1 MAIHPLCNPMTEF
14 GWIAVG
20 AIVAILGALR
30 AAFSPCG
37 QSMLASL
44 TPYAEAARGSRW
56 VVTSVSFSIGAV
68 IAGACGGL
76 MWGGLGSLLPAGEWR
91 LVAAAIVL
99 ALALV
104 IDASSLRKRL
114 PLTKRQVN
122 EDWMVTYRGW
132 VYGVGFGAQLGL
144 GFITLV
150 ACAAIYATFAIEFLS
165 GSIVAG
171 AAIGAT
177 FGAAKAASLLPAG
190 WATDRHSLVGLH
202 RRLLTLEP
210 LSIGAVAIAE
220 VAAVVIVVGAMR

>member
-1 MAIHPLCNPMTEF
+1 MTDL
-14 GWIAVG
+14 GWIGVG

-56 VVTSVSFSIGAV
+56 RITAAAFSVGAV
-68 IAGACGGL
+68 LAGACGGGL
-76 MWGGLGSLLPAGEWR
+76 WGGLGALLPSGHWR
-91 LVAAAIVL
+91 LIAAAAVL
-99 ALALV
+99 AVALL
-104 IDASSLRKRL
+104 IDATPLRRRL

-150 ACAAIYATFAIEFLS
+150 ACAAIYATFAIEVLS
-165 GSIVAG
+165 GSLSAG
-171 AAIGAT
+171 IAIGAV
-177 FGAAKAASLLPAG
+177 FGATKAASLLPAG
-190 WATDRHSLVGLH
+190 RARDRHALVALH
-202 RRLLTLEP
+202 RRLMALEP
-210 LSIGAVAIAE
+210 LSVGGVVLAE
-220 VAAVVIVVGAMR
+220 VAAVAIVVGALG

>member
-1 MAIHPLCNPMTEF
+1 MTELS
-14 GWIAVG
+14 WIGVG

-56 VVTSVSFSIGAV
+56 TITATSFSVGAV
-68 IAGACGGL
+68 VAGACGGL
-76 MWGGLGSLLPAGEWR
+76 IWGGLGSLLPAGSWR
-91 LVAAAIVL
+91 LIAAAAVL
-99 ALALV
+99 AVALM
-104 IDASSLRKRL
+104 IDATPLRRRL

-150 ACAAIYATFAIEFLS
+150 ACAAIYCAFAIEFLS
-165 GSIVAG
+165 GQ
-171 AAIGAT
+171 
-177 FGAAKAASLLPAG
+177 
-190 WATDRHSLVGLH
+190 RH
-202 RRLLTLEP
+202 RRNRDRRDLRRHQGRVTAARGSGARPP
-210 LSIGAVAIAE
+210 LAGVTAP
-220 VAAVVIVVGAMR
+220 AAARARTIQHWRGGRR